1 MKVQP
6 VILAGGS
13 GFRLWPLSQE
23 GKPKQFLKY
32 FDNLSSFQNSII
44 RNSYLGIP
52 LIVANIIHQDIIT
65 TQLKE
70 INTQA
75 KIIFEYDQKNT
86 ATSAIAASYYAKHQG
101 FDTVILIPSDHH
113 VDDQINYRHV
123 LNKAISAIKK
133 YKFVTIGVVP
143 TYPNKN
149 FGYIKTGKKI
159 DQDLYLATKFIE
171 KPDKELAKKLIDSS
185 EYLWNSGIYFFEI
198 DYILELAN
206 KFIPLINKKL
216 LNSYNNK
223 LIFNDVIK
231 LNEETYK
238 DLPSVSF
245 DKAISENLEQIALI
259 KATFKWNDLGTWE
272 SIWNLDKDHENQNN
286 IQGKGKVIVHN
297 VEDSYIN
304 SDAKKTVAIDL
315 KNIVIVFKNGE
326 LLVADKKSTEI
337 VKQLITDLD

>member
-13 GFRLWPLSQE
+13 GFRLWPLSQK

-44 RNSYLGIP
+44 RNSYLGMP
-52 LIVANIIHQDIIT
+52 LIIANIIHQDIINN
-65 TQLKE
+65 QLKE
-70 INTQA
+70 INAKA

-101 FDTVILIPSDHH
+101 FDNIILIPSDHH
-113 VDDQINYRHV
+113 VDNQISYRHV
-123 LNKAISAIKK
+123 LNKAISVIKK
-133 YKFVTIGVVP
+133 YKFVTIGVTP
-143 TYPNKN
+143 TYPNKT
-149 FGYIKTGKKI
+149 FGYIKTAKKI
-159 DQDLYLATKFIE
+159 DQGLYLATKFIE
-171 KPDKELAKKLIDSS
+171 KPDKELAKKLIDST

-216 LNSYNNK
+216 SKSCNDELV
-223 LIFNDVIK
+223 FNDIIK

-245 DKAISENLEQIALI
+245 DKAISENLEQIALV

-272 SIWNLDKDHENQNN
+272 SIWNLDKDNENQNN
-286 IQGKGKVIVHN
+286 IQGKGEVIVHN

-304 SDAKKTVAIDL
+304 SDAKK
-315 KNIVIVFKNGE
+315 NC
-326 LLVADKKSTEI
+326 SY
-337 VKQLITDLD
+337 